1 MKWIGLTGGIG
12 SGKSTAAQMLTDAG
26 YTLVDAD
33 RIAHEVVE
41 KGTTGLRSV
50 VRGFGPDVLTATG
63 ELDRPKLGRMVF
75 GDPIALQKLEFILH
89 PLIRQQVVDTKAQLQ
104 DQGVKIAFYDVPLLF
119 EKNMQDQFTAV
130 VVVDCTPEQQFQRT
144 KKRSPSLTDDE
155 IQMRLASQFSL
166 LKKTEQADFVVHN
179 DGDFSQLKV
188 EVEQLIAFVEN
199 LED

>member
-12 SGKSTAAQMLTDAG
+12 SGKSTVAKMLTDAG

-33 RIAHEVVE
+33 RIAHEIVE
-41 KGTTGLRSV
+41 KGTPGLKAV
-50 VRGFGPDVLTATG
+50 VRGFGPQVLTQGG

-75 GDPIALQKLEFILH
+75 GDPIALQKLESILH
-89 PLIRQQVVDTKAQLQ
+89 PLIRQRVADTQAQLK
-104 DQGVKIAFYDVPLLF
+104 DQGVVIAFYDVPLLF
-119 EKNMQDQFTAV
+119 EKNMQEQFAAV

-155 IQMRLASQFSL
+155 IQMRLASQFPL

-179 DGDFSQLKV
+179 DGNLTQLKV
-188 EVEQLIAFVEN
+188 EVEQLIAFAEN